1 MVILK
6 QIVETF
12 TSTLKKLFKKMG
24 LNVKGK
30 FLSGK
35 DAKEKIERDK
45 AVSNTGLTETEIK
58 FILSKLRDANFK
70 GAEFELFYI
79 VFNKLSNLLPK
90 K

>member
-1 MVILK
+1 M
-6 QIVETF
+6 ERF
-12 TSTLKKLFKKMG
+12 TSILKKLFNKMG

-30 FLSGK
+30 LLTGEQ
-35 DAKEKIERDK
+35 AKQKLERDN
-45 AVSNTGLTETEIK
+45 AVANTGLTETEIK